1 MFLTIA
7 LNEFSVM
14 ASPISNNG
22 KIQVKDNNI
31 FIPNIIEKKH
41 TIYNISCIPKLSQP
55 INCKICSYP
64 SFLATEAK

>member
-14 ASPISNNG
+14 ASPVSDNG

-31 FIPNIIEKKH
+31 FIPNIIEK
-41 TIYNISCIPKLSQP
+41 NIL
-55 INCKICSYP
+55 Y
-64 SFLATEAK
+64 TT